1 MSRIFLFFICF
12 SLAGVSRAQSGYAS
26 VQLEQKTDFKKAEA
40 QVLHA
45 SNLLL
50 STKFDKDDLDRLYA
64 IQFLMKWM
72 EGTPDY
78 SLNLEGKYA
87 KPFADDPDILGLY
100 LAAMVRLAV
109 ENKNAVKDPASLQL
123 NAVKK
128 VLQYA
133 AIPSNNLKL
142 QGELKKMSAAFK
154 KGELEKYFAAVK

>member
-1 MSRIFLFFICF
+1 MRCIFLFVICF
-12 SLAGVSRAQSGYAS
+12 SLATASRAQSGYAS
-26 VQLEQKTDFKKAEA
+26 VKLEHKTDFKKAEE

-45 SNLLL
+45 SHLLL

-100 LAAMVRLAV
+100 MAALVQLAV
-109 ENKNAVKDPASLQL
+109 ESKGAPKDAASLQL
-123 NAVKK
+123 HAAKR

-133 AIPSNNLKL
+133 AVPANNLKL
-142 QGELKKMSAAFK
+142 QGELKKMSAAHK
-154 KGELEKYFAAVK
+154 KNELEKYFAAIK